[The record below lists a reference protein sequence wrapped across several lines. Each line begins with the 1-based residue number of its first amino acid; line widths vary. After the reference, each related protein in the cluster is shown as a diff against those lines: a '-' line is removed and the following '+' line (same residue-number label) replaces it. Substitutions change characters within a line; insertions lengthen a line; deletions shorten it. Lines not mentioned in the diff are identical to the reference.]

1 MSLFKLCTDSPIP
14 DLEDLKKQVN
24 DQIDNIQEEYEDF
37 KDFITTLADQVKTPI
52 IPTLQEYIY
61 EGYSSVMEEINE
73 FIEGL
78 KNYQDMLS
86 QFNIV
91 KVLADVIG
99 GAIEDLIPKIPIIN
113 ISIIDILSGNIKA
126 LYDAVKQMVLDQ
138 IQIPFVPLPLYETIS
153 NYTKEVVASVKM
165 ILTAY
170 KNMITTAITDMVKQ
184 VLDILEIIATLP
196 LLFTIPTVE
205 ELKEL
210 LLSLFPDVSSIY
222 ELIKKYDI
230 DYIMD
235 MLKNILPF
243 PIPSFTP
250 PTTNFFS
257 SLEEE
262 LNQKLNQIADFA
274 GSLNMKMIID
284 FIKEN
289 LSMLGIEF
297 PTICI
302 EF

>member
-37 KDFITTLADQVKTPI
+37 KEFITTLSDQVKIPI

-61 EGYSSVMEEINE
+61 EGYSNVMEEINE

-86 QFNIV
+86 QFSII

-99 GAIEDLIPKIPIIN
+99 GAIEDLIPKIPIID
-113 ISIIDILSGNIKA
+113 ISIIDILSGNIKV
-126 LYDAVKQMVLDQ
+126 LYASVKQMILEQ

-165 ILTAY
+165 ILIAY
-170 KNMITTAITDMVKQ
+170 KNMLTTAITDMVKQ
-184 VLDILEIIATLP
+184 VLDILEISAILP
-196 LLFTIPTVE
+196 LLFTVPTIE

-243 PIPSFTP
+243 PIPNFTP
-250 PTTNFFS
+250 PMTKFFS

-274 GSLNMKMIID
+274 GSLNMKMVID
-284 FIKEN
+284 FIKDN

>member
-1 MSLFKLCTDSPIP
+1 MSLFKLCTDYPIP

-37 KDFITTLADQVKTPI
+37 KEFITTLSDQVKIPV

-99 GAIEDLIPKIPIIN
+99 GAIEDLIPKIPVIN

-126 LYDAVKQMVLDQ
+126 LYDGVKQMILDQ

-170 KNMITTAITDMVKQ
+170 KNMLTTAITDMVKK
-184 VLDILEIIATLP
+184 VLDILEISAILP
-196 LLFTIPTVE
+196 LLFTIPTVD

-230 DYIMD
+230 DDIMNI
-235 MLKNILPF
+235 LKNILPF
-243 PIPSFTP
+243 PIPDFTP
-250 PTTNFFS
+250 PITKFFS

-284 FIKEN
+284 FIKDN